1 MVEILWRKLLM
12 TVLMAGFLLLVAC
25 GGQSIEGKWE
35 DSTGAIV
42 EITEDAMK
50 FGEDMGM
57 ALEIDL
63 KHIKDDLYEISMMG
77 ETEEVT
83 LNVDGDELTMEHV
96 STGES
101 EVLTRAE

>member
-1 MVEILWRKLLM
+1 M

-57 ALEIDL
+57 SLEIDL
-63 KHIKDDLYEISMMG
+63 KHVKDDLYEISMMG
-77 ETEEVT
+77 ESEEVT
-83 LNVDGDELTMEHV
+83 FNVDGDELTMEHV

>member
-1 MVEILWRKLLM
+1 MLRKLIM

-50 FGEDMGM
+50 FGEDMGL

-63 KHIKDDLYEISMMG
+63 AHIEDDLYEISMMG
-77 ETEEVT
+77 ESEEVKF
-83 LNVDGDELTMEHV
+83 NVDGDELTMEHV
-96 STGES
+96 SSGES
-101 EVLTRAE
+101 EVLIRAE

>member
-1 MVEILWRKLLM
+1 MRKLIM

-42 EITEDAMK
+42 EITECDEIR
-50 FGEDMGM
+50 EDMGL

-63 KHIKDDLYEISMMG
+63 AHIEDDLYEISMMG
-77 ETEEVT
+77 ESEEVKF
-83 LNVDGDELTMEHV
+83 NVDGDELTMEHV
-96 STGES
+96 SSGES
-101 EVLTRAE
+101 EVLIRAE